1 MKKRIISI
9 LVMIA
14 MFCCIGIT
22 YFVGMKKFDNNTLQN
37 KVTQTQHQSKDEPQD
52 EPQDITST
60 LTVCGDIMSH
70 MPQTNDAW
78 DIKQNKY
85 DYSPMIKDAESWIS
99 KADYAVGNLETTFAG
114 GSEYSGYPAFNTP
127 DELSDA
133 LKNAGFDLL
142 LTANNHCMDKGYNGL
157 VRTLDVLDQRQIAHV
172 GTYRTQEERDYNN
185 GIVVAD
191 VGGIS
196 VAFLG
201 YTYGTNGIPVKDD
214 KKFSVNIFN
223 KDYMTNASELDKE
236 LLLSDISAAKN
247 LKTDLIAVM
256 IHWGIEYQI
265 EQNQYQ
271 RNVAQFLLDNGVD
284 IILGGH
290 PHVLQPMYLCTS
302 IHENGEQNQGFICYS
317 LGNFISA
324 QKDKYT
330 DTTVILNLKLQKD
343 GKTGK
348 AYVKDFNYVP
358 MLMVN
363 RGSGAENRFQLVDAY
378 KTLAEMNE
386 NSEIITKANNAINN
400 CHFILGVGDDINNM
414 AA

>member
-1 MKKRIISI
+1 MKKIIISI
-9 LVMIA
+9 LVMLV
-14 MFCCIGIT
+14 MFCCIGVT
-22 YFVGMKKFDNNTLQN
+22 YFIGVKNFDNTNTDNTLQN
-37 KVTQTQHQSKDEPQD
+37 NIVQQKDEPKYQ
-52 EPQDITST
+52 PQDITAT

-78 DIKQNKY
+78 NITQNKY
-85 DYSPMIKDAESWIS
+85 DYSPMLQDASSWIS

-114 GSEYSGYPAFNTP
+114 GPDYSGYPAFNTP

-142 LTANNHCMDKGYNGL
+142 LTANNHCMDKRYDGL

-172 GTYRTQEERDYNN
+172 GTYRTQEERDFNN

-236 LLLSDISAAKN
+236 LLLSDIEYAKSLN
-247 LKTDLIAVM
+247 TDLIAVM

-302 IHENGEQNQGFICYS
+302 TGENGEQNQGFICYS

-343 GKTGK
+343 GQTGK

-363 RGSGAENRFQLVDAY
+363 RGSGAENRFELLDAY
-378 KTLAEMNE
+378 KTLSEMNE
-386 NSEIITKANNAINN
+386 NSEIITKVNNAIND
-400 CHFILGVGDDINNM
+400 CHFILGAENDINNM
-414 AA
+414 VA